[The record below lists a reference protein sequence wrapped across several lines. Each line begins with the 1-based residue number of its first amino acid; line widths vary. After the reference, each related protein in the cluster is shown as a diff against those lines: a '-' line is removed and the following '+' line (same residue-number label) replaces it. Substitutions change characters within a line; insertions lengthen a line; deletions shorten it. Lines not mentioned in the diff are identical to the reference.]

1 MKALEM
7 WAPYAAWVEHAR
19 EMKRLKRA
27 AELVLAR
34 WSHRG
39 LAPSFETWRDRYA
52 IERDHSIA
60 GNKIILRWRNLLL
73 SQLFTR
79 WREQTVNKLK
89 LKRSATKI
97 VQRWMQVALA
107 PAFTGWRQL
116 CIIQEDQRGCI
127 TRWLSFAQEVADEIT
142 RRHLHCWAT
151 TARKQKESTFKTNK
165 IVSRWSKMNIALP
178 FRTWTDQF
186 KESRL
191 LQRAAKSVI
200 GRWRC
205 MAMSVPFR
213 SWHEKVANQR
223 RMEKAA
229 ARVVA
234 RWKLLGVS
242 VPFATWQASVE
253 ERKRL
258 QRAAVKV
265 IQRWDQIAGGAG
277 THTPCCGSWSIHTL
291 PWNLA
296 AVPCTYP
303 RTCGFF
309 LKVFCFAVLLS
320 LTHFSRTPSLCLT
333 FPGPLPPF

>member
-1 MKALEM
+1 
-7 WAPYAAWVEHAR
+7 
-19 EMKRLKRA
+19 
-27 AELVLAR
+27 
-34 WSHRG
+34 
-39 LAPSFETWRDRYA
+39 
-52 IERDHSIA
+52 
-60 GNKIILRWRNLLL
+60 
-73 SQLFTR
+73 
-79 WREQTVNKLK
+79 
-89 LKRSATKI
+89 
-97 VQRWMQVALA
+97 
-107 PAFTGWRQL
+107 
-116 CIIQEDQRGCI
+116 
-127 TRWLSFAQEVADEIT
+127 
-142 RRHLHCWAT
+142 
-151 TARKQKESTFKTNK
+151 
-165 IVSRWSKMNIALP
+165 VSRWSKMNIALP

-277 THTPCCGSWSIHTL
+277 HAHTLLRILEHTHPSLEPCCSALYLPQDMRIFSEGVLFCGAALTHSLLTHSLPLSHFPWPSPSLLNLSPSSLVFSVPSGFPIPHLGKQCCGS
-291 PWNLA
+291 
-296 AVPCTYP
+296 
-303 RTCGFF
+303 
-309 LKVFCFAVLLS
+309 
-320 LTHFSRTPSLCLT
+320 
-333 FPGPLPPF
+333 